1 MQRSGRGA
9 RRVGASLG
17 FYWTLPLP
25 HVGFTELPKDVEAAA
40 KASQTIRYQ
49 RERVRRHVEARGG
62 ALVHEAVWMELAPDR
77 GSRHVEAELRKALD
91 RCREA
96 GAELLYVDFAERHGW
111 RPHQQLKT
119 CLDALAGDAVRH
131 RPLDPD
137 PIVIDGR
144 RFDPVA
150 HFRRWQKRMAERGT
164 AAERRQEVR
173 ASILALAADR
183 LPPAVPR
190 ADYASL
196 AEALNRAGHPD
207 DDRARVDAGQ
217 PPHVPQGSARAVG
230 RTPPP
235 MAHLPAQRAVVCS
248 CFVPAMSIACRAW
261 PIHVPR
267 ARHPRPGCKPI
278 PSRPCWPPTMAP

>member
-1 MQRSGRGA
+1 M
-9 RRVGASLG
+9 LG
-17 FYWTLPLP
+17 FTK
-25 HVGFTELPKDVEAAA
+25 LPKGVEAAA

-49 RERVRRHVEARGG
+49 RERVRRYVEARGG

-173 ASILALAADR
+173 DTILALAADR

-196 AEALNRAGHPD
+196 AAALNRAGHPD
-207 DDRARVDAGQ
+207 DHRAQVDAGQ
-217 PPHVPQGSARAVG
+217 PPDVPQGNARAVG
-230 RTPPP
+230 RTHIPGLVHPPSERW
-235 MAHLPAQRAVVCS
+235 MFLFCS
-248 CFVPAMSIACRAW
+248 GHVDI
-261 PIHVPR
+261 VPR
-267 ARHPRPGCKPI
+267 MADPRSASPTSPPSSSPSDSGFQACAMLVVHARRMVPGI
-278 PSRPCWPPTMAP
+278 AR